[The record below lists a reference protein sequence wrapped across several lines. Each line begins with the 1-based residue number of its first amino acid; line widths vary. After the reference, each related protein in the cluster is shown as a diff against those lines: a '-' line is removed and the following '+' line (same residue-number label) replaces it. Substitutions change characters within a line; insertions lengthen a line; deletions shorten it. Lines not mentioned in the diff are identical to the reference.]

1 MGEDNEE
8 MPSSTNIA
16 EENWKKYDAVISNF
30 DAVFKVRKNVIFE
43 RARFNQRSQKP
54 GESAKQFITFLYS
67 LAENCAYG
75 DLKNKIIRDHIV
87 VDIHDETLP

>member
-1 MGEDNEE
+1 M
-8 MPSSTNIA
+8 
-16 EENWKKYDAVISNF
+16 
-30 DAVFKVRKNVIFE
+30 IFE
-43 RARFNQRSQKP
+43 RARFNQCSQKP

-87 VDIHDETLP
+87 VGIRDETLP